1 MAFLISRNVWN
12 RSAQDECGDST
23 EMFMIGRRG
32 TNATAAWEMIGN
44 VWNWSAQDECGDST
58 EMFMIGRRGTNATAA
73 WEMIV

>member
-1 MAFLISRNVWN
+1 
-12 RSAQDECGDST
+12 
-23 EMFMIGRRG
+23 MFMIGRRA
-32 TNATAAWEMIGN
+32 TNATAAWVMIGN